1 MSHGLLVT
9 TVNSLQARPEFTGT
23 DEDLGF
29 IPGCYK
35 APSKRLGQML
45 QRGKKKSYI
54 ASIHH
59 ICVTLEVSSVLMIMH
74 VTPSMPSN
82 TSYYTPLVLLGI

>member
-45 QRGKKKSYI
+45 QREKKKK
-54 ASIHH
+54 
-59 ICVTLEVSSVLMIMH
+59 VT
-74 VTPSMPSN
+74 
-82 TSYYTPLVLLGI
+82 